1 MALLMSKV
9 LFICHGENALR
20 LSARFYS
27 IAQAVL
33 AEASNKQSNSGLTA
47 IKNRRSRE
55 NSL

>member
-1 MALLMSKV
+1 MSKV